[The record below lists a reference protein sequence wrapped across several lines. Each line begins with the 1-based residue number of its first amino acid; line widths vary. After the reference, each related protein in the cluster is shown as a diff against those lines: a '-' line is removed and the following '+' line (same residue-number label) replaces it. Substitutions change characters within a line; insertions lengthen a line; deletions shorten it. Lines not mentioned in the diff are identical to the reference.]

1 MHHHHNQSYKYN
13 HHLQKFPCVS
23 LFFSFSFLFY
33 SFKEHLTWNL
43 PSLFFMCLR
52 GFPFSFFYKKF
63 YLFSIEEY
71 LLYNIVSVS
80 AIHQQKSAIDIHMSL
95 LSWSSLPPPTPSHPS
110 RLSQSTSLSSLSHTA
125 NSHWR
130 SILHM
135 LIYVSVLLSP
145 FVPPF
150 PPLLSCP
157 PCPQICSLCLCLHGC
172 PANRFISI
180 VLLDSIYMY

>member
-110 RLSQSTSLSSLSHTA
+110 RLSQSTSLSSLSHTS
-125 NSHWR
+125 NSHW
-130 SILHM
+130 
-135 LIYVSVLLSP
+135 LIYST
-145 FVPPF
+145 
-150 PPLLSCP
+150 
-157 PCPQICSLCLCLHGC
+157 
-172 PANRFISI
+172 
-180 VLLDSIYMY
+180 